1 MCGDRYRLKRCV
13 NGLRS
18 GFGDFNLSLNF
29 LTVGRGRCFQFC
41 AIPFGPAALQLH
53 VNSGHSAASGWQI
66 VARIECSQDDSIVV
80 HRFGIVKR
88 RLFKLCVLAAFDA
101 DNFDAR

>member
-1 MCGDRYRLKRCV
+1 MFGDRYGAKRHD

-18 GFGDFNLSLNF
+18 GFGDFNLSLDS
-29 LTVGRGRCFQFC
+29 LTVGCGRRFQFC
-41 AIPFGPAALQLH
+41 AILFGPGALQLH
-53 VNSGHSAASGWQI
+53 VDSGHSAASGWQI

-88 RLFKLCVLAAFDA
+88 RLFKRCVLAAFDA